1 LHTDLEMKAKS
12 RLKLPRSY
20 SPYLDVR
27 ETEVA
32 IKLIKNS
39 FQRKL
44 SKALNV
50 QRVSAPLMVNAH
62 TGLNDNLNGV
72 EKPVSFTTK
81 DGSQVEIVQSLA
93 KWKREALHRY
103 GFLPGE
109 GIYTD
114 MNAIRPDEVVDNLHS
129 FYVDQWELRK

>member
-1 LHTDLEMKAKS
+1 MRERVLRLHTDLEMKAKS

-32 IKLIKNS
+32 IKLIKDS

-44 SKALNV
+44 SKSTQFAE
-50 QRVSAPLMVNAH
+50 SICPAH
-62 TGLNDNLNGV
+62 GQCPHRLNDNLNGV
-72 EKPVSFTTK
+72 EKPSALPQRR
-81 DGSQVEIVQSLA
+81 SQVEIVQSLA

-103 GFLPGE
+103 
-109 GIYTD
+109 
-114 MNAIRPDEVVDNLHS
+114 A
-129 FYVDQWELRK
+129 FYLVKVFTLI

>member
-32 IKLIKNS
+32 IKLIKDS

-44 SKALNV
+44 SKALNL

-72 EKPVSFTTK
+72 EKTR
-81 DGSQVEIVQSLA
+81 QLYH
-93 KWKREALHRY
+93 KRR
-103 GFLPGE
+103 
-109 GIYTD
+109 
-114 MNAIRPDEVVDNLHS
+114 
-129 FYVDQWELRK
+129 